1 MDTPT
6 SNPLNEEWQTL
17 HQDYERYDRYSLLI
31 KLAAILS
38 SLIVIGLTIHLWV
51 AIIFILVLWLQEGI
65 WRTVQARTSE
75 RLLALEQLIK
85 RDEQKAAM
93 QFYSDWEATRH
104 GTIGLI
110 KEYMRNALRPTVA
123 YPYLILLGILITIT
137 ILHHEINLP

>member
-1 MDTPT
+1 METSR

-51 AIIFILVLWLQEGI
+51 ALIFILVLWLQKGI

-75 RLLALEQLIK
+75 RLLVLEQLIK

-104 GTIGLI
+104 GTSGLI

-123 YPYLILLGILITIT
+123 YPYIVLLAILVTIYMMK
-137 ILHHEINLP
+137 

>member
-1 MDTPT
+1 MNTST
-6 SNPLNEEWQTL
+6 SNPLREEWQTL

-31 KLAAILS
+31 KLVAMLS
-38 SLIVIGLTIHLWV
+38 SLIVIGLTIHLWI
-51 AIIFILVLWLQEGI
+51 AILFILVLWLQEGI
-65 WRTVQARTSE
+65 WRTVQGRTSE

-85 RDEQKAAM
+85 RDERKSAM

-123 YPYLILLGILITIT
+123 YPYTVLLGVLVTI
-137 ILHHEINLP
+137 IIMK

>member
-1 MDTPT
+1 METST
-6 SNPLNEEWQTL
+6 SNPLNEEWQIL

-31 KLAAILS
+31 KLTAILS

-51 AIIFILVLWLQEGI
+51 ALIFILVLWLQEGI

-85 RDEQKAAM
+85 RDEQKAAL
-93 QFYSDWEATRH
+93 QFYSDWEATQH
-104 GTIGLI
+104 GTSGLI

-123 YPYLILLGILITIT
+123 YPYIVLLAILAAIYMMK
-137 ILHHEINLP
+137 